1 MTKRSK
7 KAKKSI
13 ESLKRVIEE
22 HFLKIEKDI
31 DEDKIERGKYHIEEV
46 DSSFLYMLENKI
58 NLLKNNPNYAD
69 LVKEYKE
76 RLEEYKKKV
85 NWLDKK

>member
-58 NLLKNNPNYAD
+58 NLLKNNPDYAD
-69 LVKEYKE
+69 LVKKYKE
-76 RLEEYKKKV
+76 RLEEYKKK
-85 NWLDKK
+85 LEKK

>member
-31 DEDKIERGKYHIEEV
+31 DEDKIERGKYHMGEV

-58 NLLKNNPNYAD
+58 NLLKNDPNYAD

-76 RLEEYKKKV
+76 RLEEYKKK
-85 NWLDKK
+85 LEKK